1 MKKILSKLAAPTFFL
16 VNMLASVS
24 TAAAATP
31 DTNSFSVGSYL
42 MAPGQK
48 NIITKDTPVIAVFII
63 RMINYLALTI
73 GSFAFLT
80 IVIGGI
86 MLVTSGGQEQQIS
99 KGKDIIKYAIIG
111 LAVALA
117 AYFITAFVQSIFYE
131 IPTAKNK

>member
-1 MKKILSKLAAPTFFL
+1 MKKILSKLAAPIFFL
-16 VNMLASVS
+16 VNMLASIS
-24 TAAAATP
+24 TAAAQ

-63 RMINYLALTI
+63 RMINYLSLTI
-73 GSFAFLT
+73 GSFAFLS

-131 IPTAKNK
+131 IPTAKNT